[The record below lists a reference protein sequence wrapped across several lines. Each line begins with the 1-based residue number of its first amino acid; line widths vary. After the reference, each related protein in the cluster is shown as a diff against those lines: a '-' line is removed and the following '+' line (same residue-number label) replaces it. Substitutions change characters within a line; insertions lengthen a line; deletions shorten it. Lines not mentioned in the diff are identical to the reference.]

1 MRRHAEER
9 GLICGLI
16 RPLEI
21 SPLKMFNS
29 CRRVC
34 PPLRFLEPG
43 IIAGSMP
50 RARQTLGTSSRRIG
64 PYSRVFDRT
73 LKGGISLDGRTVEGK
88 FSSQLRR
95 ALFAYLGCE
104 NQQPSVVQQLMV
116 EQIVAVRVQLNA
128 LNAKM
133 ALHPES
139 WTDHDRRALNALG
152 NQLRLGLKAL
162 EPDNRPSA
170 RARRRK
176 MSDQMREYVDP
187 FTSIADLIADRK
199 TGAS

>member
-1 MRRHAEER
+1 
-9 GLICGLI
+9 
-16 RPLEI
+16 
-21 SPLKMFNS
+21 
-29 CRRVC
+29 
-34 PPLRFLEPG
+34 LRFLQPG
-43 IIAGSMP
+43 VIAGCMP
-50 RARQTLGTSSRRIG
+50 RARQTLGTSTRRIG

-104 NQQPSVVQQLMV
+104 NQQPSIVQQLMV